1 MTSNTFP
8 DPEETPFVDVVE
20 AGRLLGVGREAA
32 YNAVKSG
39 QIPSIRV
46 GKKIRVPVAALRRL
60 ADLEK

>member
-8 DPEETPFVDVVE
+8 DPEEMPFVDVVE

-32 YNAVKSG
+32 YNAVRSG
-39 QIPSIRV
+39 EITSIRV

>member
-8 DPEETPFVDVVE
+8 DPEEMPFVDVVE

-32 YNAVKSG
+32 YNAVRSG
-39 QIPSIRV
+39 EIPSIRV